1 MKTKTKTKTTKKEQH
16 CIDVL
21 RALNLVAM
29 VAKNG
34 KGKHRTAVFLDH
46 AVRKAESINL
56 FQAISRAFE
65 LATGEKAS
73 EWIKEAP

>member
-1 MKTKTKTKTTKKEQH
+1 MKTKTTKKEQR

-34 KGKHRTAVFLDH
+34 HGKHRVACVINH
-46 AVRKAESINL
+46 ATRKTESINL

-73 EWIKEAP
+73 EWIKEA